1 MSADKESTVTY
12 RHELNHSF
20 KKKGIKHTMKEMI
33 IDGAKG
39 LTFMFLKKIGDNE
52 FYKIYANESNGK
64 YTVEEQKTPNKEDAT
79 TSEKT
84 EADVL
89 KMVKSI

>member
-1 MSADKESTVTY
+1 MSANNESSTVTY

-39 LTFMFLKKIGDNE
+39 LTFIWLNHNQPHQNLPKH
-52 FYKIYANESNGK
+52 
-64 YTVEEQKTPNKEDAT
+64 
-79 TSEKT
+79 
-84 EADVL
+84 
-89 KMVKSI
+89 